1 MPNPIEVLLP
11 ILLYTFTLLLGGA
24 LAILAIYKL
33 WRLMCWTATTID
45 EYATDVSRHK
55 RRRKAM
61 QDFMSVADMK
71 RLSTGAKFF
80 YNQSKSAQDKLR
92 QARFKNE
99 LVRMRQEA
107 MVVYGD

>member
-24 LAILAIYKL
+24 LAILAIHKI
-33 WRLMCWTATTID
+33 WRLVCWTATTID
-45 EYATDVSRHK
+45 EYAKDVSRHN
-55 RRRKAM
+55 RRKAM
-61 QDFMSVADMK
+61 CGFMSTADMK
-71 RLSTGAKFF
+71 RLSTGAKFV
-80 YNQSKSAQDKLR
+80 YNQSKSTQDKLR
-92 QARFKNE
+92 QARFQNE

>member
-33 WRLMCWTATTID
+33 WRLVCWTATTID
-45 EYATDVSRHK
+45 EYAKDVSRHN
-55 RRRKAM
+55 RRKAM
-61 QDFMSVADMK
+61 RDFMSTADMK

-92 QARFKNE
+92 QARFQNE
-99 LVRMRQEA
+99 LVRMRREA